1 MPRPSGAPHLGGAS
15 ASHASLG
22 SDARDFAAWWR
33 ALSASERR
41 SVLAGFSRRPRAA
54 RPTPGACAS
63 CAECFASAAAAARQ
77 PPPTEEALQAM
88 AASPEAL
95 AAWRAA
101 HAAPPDD
108 LRARAE
114 ELCGGGGGWVKPCK
128 LGEGGRSCGLW
139 APSALQPDALAAFAH
154 ASTDASLLE
163 WRVTD
168 FTAALDAY
176 LSDRLLCKVRARGEA
191 HRASAKRRQT
201 LRLAAERGRSRALAA
216 ARGARTRRAARS
228 SVQRRCIKAGRRAAA
243 PQGGRIATAS

>member
-1 MPRPSGAPHLGGAS
+1 
-15 ASHASLG
+15 
-22 SDARDFAAWWR
+22 
-33 ALSASERR
+33 
-41 SVLAGFSRRPRAA
+41 
-54 RPTPGACAS
+54 
-63 CAECFASAAAAARQ
+63 
-77 PPPTEEALQAM
+77 M

-101 HAAPPDD
+101 HAAPPAD

-114 ELCGGGGGWVKPCK
+114 ELCGGVGGWQKPCK
-128 LGEGGRSCGLW
+128 LGDGGRSCGLW

-191 HRASAKRRQT
+191 HC
-201 LRLAAERGRSRALAA
+201 AAQKGGKPFVSQNVCAGGQGRSPPRAAH
-216 ARGARTRRAARS
+216 ARGARRAHLCSA
-228 SVQRRCIKAGRRAAA
+228 VL
-243 PQGGRIATAS
+243 